1 VSPRK
6 LARLTPFTVFAIL
19 GCAVPKEAG
28 FPEVAAAVEARVGAR
43 VVWDRGGAEDAEV
56 KKSVAALLARELT
69 EDAAV
74 QIALLNNKHLQAT
87 YEDLMVA
94 QADVVQAGLLKN
106 PVFFGSARL
115 PLGPGLSNLEAGVEQ
130 DFLDLLL
137 IPARRRVAETSFAA
151 VKLRVGGE
159 VVALA
164 AEVRGAFYALQGAIQ
179 VAAMRRAIGE
189 AADASVDLA
198 RRQHE
203 AGNIS
208 DLDLANEE
216 SQFTQTRLDLA
227 RSEAEILGARE
238 RLARLLGVYGEGA
251 AFRVADKLPEL
262 PAEDPPLEHVESLAV
277 ARRLDIAAARKDVEA
292 VARGLS
298 LLRSFRFIGGASV
311 GVSAE
316 RHVEGQIVVGPT
328 ASLELPIFDQKQAA
342 LASMEA
348 ELRRRQRRLD
358 ALAVDA
364 RSEVREARGRV
375 LFARSVARHY
385 HDVIVPLRERI
396 VALSQKQYDA
406 MLLGVYQ
413 LLLAKQGE
421 VAAYREYIDAVREY
435 WVARVE
441 LERAAGGRLP
451 TAKLSPKAASPKPA
465 PSPPTSTPNP
475 SPQTRTER

>member
-1 VSPRK
+1 MIPRR
-6 LARLTPFTVFAIL
+6 LAQLAPFAATALL
-19 GCAVPKEAG
+19 GCAVPREAG
-28 FPEVAAAVEARVGAR
+28 FPEVAAAVEERVGAR
-43 VVWDRGGAEDAEV
+43 VAWDRGGEEDAAV
-56 KKSVAALLARELT
+56 QKSVTALLARELT
-69 EDAAV
+69 VDGAV

-106 PVFFGSARL
+106 PAFFGSVRL
-115 PLGPGLSNLEAGVEQ
+115 PLGPGLPNLEVGVEQ
-130 DFLDLLL
+130 DFLDLLM
-137 IPARRRVAETSFAA
+137 IPARKRVAEASFDA

-164 AEVRGAFYALQGAIQ
+164 AEVREAFYALQGALQI
-179 VAAMRRAIGE
+179 AAMRRAIGE
-189 AADASVDLA
+189 AVDASVDLA

-216 SQFTQTRLDLA
+216 SQFTQIRLDLA
-227 RSEAEILGARE
+227 RSEADILGARE

-262 PAEDPPLEHVESLAV
+262 PAEEPPLEHVESLAV
-277 ARRLDIAAARKDVEA
+277 ARRLDLAAARKEVEA
-292 VARGLS
+292 AARGLS
-298 LLRSFRFIGGASV
+298 LVRSSRFIGGTSL

-316 RHVEGQIVVGPT
+316 RHVEGQLVVGPT

-342 LASMEA
+342 VASMEA

-375 LFARSVARHY
+375 LFARSVARQY

-396 VALSQKQYDA
+396 VALSQQQYDA

-451 TAKLSPKAASPKPA
+451 TAKD
-465 PSPPTSTPNP
+465 STPPQNQT
-475 SPQTRTER
+475 PQTRTER